1 MGNMTSSKLSLN
13 QNLYTKTGS
22 MELAFKKSN
31 AQDFDNS
38 IQLSG
43 GQIKMPNLCEAM
55 GKTGSDCSG
64 LQLTSQVIIIP
75 SF

>member
-1 MGNMTSSKLSLN
+1 MGNMTAAKLSLG
-13 QNLYTKTGS
+13 QDSYTKTGS

-31 AQDFDNS
+31 AENFDS
-38 IQLSG
+38 QIQLSG

-64 LQLTSQVIIIP
+64 LQLTSQVYI
-75 SF
+75 